1 MIRNLM
7 VLSIVFMLFSS
18 SVAQKKESIN
28 SFSILNEYVGFAN
41 ESIHGMLIAHRL
53 FENYNQDINKYVDLP
68 DHKLNF
74 YNNTDLPQDIF
85 DDPDHWFYEKSP
97 KELYLNTFDNVT
109 ALSLD
114 DFEKLQNTITNIRG
128 TTLKSNELRLF
139 IGEAIN
145 KRNLS
150 VEDTLYTIYELLEEA
165 VDAYD
170 LFQAEL
176 TILESQLSEVSKKI
190 PKNEATNQYTRL
202 IKILTDIHFFSQQV
216 LLSIK
221 NEETEALSGHITGL
235 KNTQKTFESYS
246 IRSSG
251 GFASSIY
258 VRSRTRVL
266 ENINLLISGAEEYLT
281 RPVVPEEYALYGT
294 PYFYYNTRLINKV
307 NRYGNGLV
315 QACNEIIDLLKL
327 PMLHRL
333 EIPHYLMIIY
343 PQKVEKQL
351 PVIESSVHEILAAP
365 KTLEDRSIE
374 FIDNK
379 HVIYVDGADP
389 ELEVFDHLQQDGDI
403 ISLNFNGDWIF
414 RNLSLER
421 KPRKFILKLNQ
432 TGKNF
437 LILHAVNE
445 GSVPP
450 NTIGINYTSEGRR
463 KRYVMQSNLKMSQ
476 MVEIKMTGKTEE

>member
-1 MIRNLM
+1 M
-7 VLSIVFMLFSS
+7 
-18 SVAQKKESIN
+18 
-28 SFSILNEYVGFAN
+28 
-41 ESIHGMLIAHRL
+41 
-53 FENYNQDINKYVDLP
+53 
-68 DHKLNF
+68 
-74 YNNTDLPQDIF
+74 
-85 DDPDHWFYEKSP
+85 
-97 KELYLNTFDNVT
+97 
-109 ALSLD
+109 
-114 DFEKLQNTITNIRG
+114 
-128 TTLKSNELRLF
+128 
-139 IGEAIN
+139 
-145 KRNLS
+145 
-150 VEDTLYTIYELLEEA
+150 
-165 VDAYD
+165 
-170 LFQAEL
+170 
-176 TILESQLSEVSKKI
+176 
-190 PKNEATNQYTRL
+190 
-202 IKILTDIHFFSQQV
+202 
-216 LLSIK
+216 
-221 NEETEALSGHITGL
+221 
-235 KNTQKTFESYS
+235 
-246 IRSSG
+246 
-251 GFASSIY
+251 
-258 VRSRTRVL
+258 RSRTRVL